1 MVYPLVHSFFPKCTY
16 LIVIKL
22 SLLLAP
28 NPFHFTIPPNDS
40 LSKNSRSLKKTS
52 NHMEGESQKL
62 LTHAIQNMHE
72 FWTNILVFET
82 KMQAL
87 MHECKVELIKRAG
100 NSGKNNSMGW
110 MKASHTFSKESSSR
124 AVITMKARVV
134 EAGIQLS
141 NLVID
146 FVIMMSRRDELAE
159 KIGKFKAAF
168 KWATESKLNS
178 MVIYKVVNLLEMA
191 DRELRK
197 LRRSEELTNK
207 GKLVIDDGN
216 RNERSI
222 ERIRVK
228 ELVDQLFEKILYQ
241 IFDQFLEAVLHLEF
255 ITSHRKLPNSGS
267 GMKKALSVLEC
278 EVKHC
283 ETVVELLRQD
293 IMALQTMFPFKLE
306 FEDAKT
312 AEARNVMAPKI
323 YESWIGLL
331 DSSEQDV
338 HRIRYAREMGI
349 QCNLEGDV
357 AAMNDEINV
366 VER

>member
-1 MVYPLVHSFFPKCTY
+1 MVYPLVHSFFPKCPY
-16 LIVIKL
+16 LVVIKL

-52 NHMEGESQKL
+52 NLLGGSLGRHFYHMEGESQKL

-72 FWTNILVFET
+72 FRTNILVFET
-82 KMQAL
+82 KMRAL

-100 NSGKNNSMGW
+100 NSEKNNSMGW

-146 FVIMMSRRDELAE
+146 FVIMMSRRDELEE

-168 KWATESKLNS
+168 KWAIESKLNS
-178 MVIYKVVNLLEMA
+178 TVIYKVVNLLEMA

-197 LRRSEELTNK
+197 MRRSEELTNK

-222 ERIRVK
+222 ERI
-228 ELVDQLFEKILYQ
+228 
-241 IFDQFLEAVLHLEF
+241 
-255 ITSHRKLPNSGS
+255 
-267 GMKKALSVLEC
+267 
-278 EVKHC
+278 
-283 ETVVELLRQD
+283 
-293 IMALQTMFPFKLE
+293 
-306 FEDAKT
+306 
-312 AEARNVMAPKI
+312 
-323 YESWIGLL
+323 
-331 DSSEQDV
+331 
-338 HRIRYAREMGI
+338 
-349 QCNLEGDV
+349 
-357 AAMNDEINV
+357 
-366 VER
+366 